1 MCLLHAFWL
10 QWCGNNTNTFEAF
23 VAARMGFVPHVDEQP
38 LPRVPSS
45 YAPRVDVDDV
55 RRKLR
60 EGEALEKER
69 QRELLEVVAI
79 EAALLDLR
87 PMPTSSLAAIMR
99 VPSFMRGTKSN
110 PGSRSTNVR

>member
-1 MCLLHAFWL
+1 MSIGETFCFNKKGNAPLCLLHAFWL

-79 EAALLDLR
+79 EAAYVKGAKDAGIL
-87 PMPTSSLAAIMR
+87 
-99 VPSFMRGTKSN
+99 K
-110 PGSRSTNVR
+110 